1 MNDQKAIWHNLVS
14 GPQSNQTL
22 NQVMWQV
29 VSGLSEM
36 TGQSISNQ
44 APQVEKIPLAQVP
57 TRVGHPESEM
67 VGVYLAIEGGLR
79 GQAILILSLSSALNL
94 ADLLMG
100 EPPGTSTELGDME
113 RSALAEIGNM
123 TLSYFLNATATIADA
138 AEMLQ
143 PSPPAVMV
151 DMLGAILNVIV
162 TPVGAVRDDM
172 LIVETGFQD
181 SAGNVHGYFWVMP
194 DPAIQGLG

>member
-1 MNDQKAIWHNLVS
+1 MNDQKAIWHNLVG
-14 GPQSNQTL
+14 GPDSEHTL
-22 NQVMWQV
+22 GQVMWQV

-36 TGQSISNQ
+36 TGQSINND
-44 APQVEKIPLAQVP
+44 APQVEKVPIAQVP
-57 TRVGHPESEM
+57 TRVGDPETEM
-67 VGVYLAIEGGLR
+67 VGVYLVIGGGLS
-79 GQAILILSLSSALNL
+79 GQAILILPLNSALNL
-94 ADLLMG
+94 VDLLMG
-100 EPPGTSTELGDME
+100 DPPGTSTELGDME

-123 TLSYFLNATATIADA
+123 TLSYFLNATATLADA

-151 DMLGAILNVIV
+151 DMLGAILDVIV

-172 LIVETGFQD
+172 LIVDTGFED

-194 DPAIQGLG
+194 DPAVQGLG